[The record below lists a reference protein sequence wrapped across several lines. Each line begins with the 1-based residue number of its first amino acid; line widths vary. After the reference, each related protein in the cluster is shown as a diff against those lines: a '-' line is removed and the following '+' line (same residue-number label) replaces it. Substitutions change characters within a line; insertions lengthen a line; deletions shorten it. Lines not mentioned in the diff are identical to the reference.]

1 MLLYLFTCLLRLHL
15 NEKGNGKSTNLQ
27 LSGRLWRRTVTNY
40 KRHLMC
46 WRIML
51 QVKGEND
58 AVNVKRLPKKKAPP
72 RFGRKLTA
80 QQKAN
85 ATHIC
90 VGAVLRSNT
99 IAVSVLVHQMD
110 VAISK
115 GVY

>member
-1 MLLYLFTCLLRLHL
+1 
-15 NEKGNGKSTNLQ
+15 
-27 LSGRLWRRTVTNY
+27 
-40 KRHLMC
+40 
-46 WRIML
+46 ML

-90 VGAVLRSNT
+90 VGAVLSCCNT
-99 IAVSVLVHQMD
+99 TAISVLVCRMD
-110 VAISK
+110 IAMSEATNTNCLK
-115 GVY
+115 GKSTTARN

>member
-1 MLLYLFTCLLRLHL
+1 
-15 NEKGNGKSTNLQ
+15 
-27 LSGRLWRRTVTNY
+27 
-40 KRHLMC
+40 
-46 WRIML
+46 ML

-90 VGAVLRSNT
+90 VGAMTRSNT
-99 IAVSVLVHQMD
+99 TAIAFLVCCKD
-110 VAISK
+110 IAISEEIEASCTS
-115 GVY
+115 